1 MGKSTIVSD
10 LAVKILKNPEG
21 IHNQTL
27 LEQLKQALH
36 TDDLNI
42 LYFLCLYQAKCSK
55 KKRQPIWI
63 CEENQHKEGKTI
75 VYPTAIAPKAM
86 LAQLPIVEHQ
96 SLTQSSKDY
105 ASTAKSVTLW
115 IKKMQAGT
123 GTTITRGTYLSQLAG
138 GRPERRSR
146 IRIGAKGT
154 DLFIHF
160 KNNTSL
166 SISLAEA
173 QILQA
178 ISDAQNQ
185 KFKKIILHDLVSK
198 ETEDSIS
205 RLWEKPS
212 LIQPSLNYDQLI
224 DLLNQQGIIERS
236 GQSIQALIP
245 TLDETDQFSFNRTAP
260 GGHGLF
266 AFDALRAAYQD
277 ELLPKTQV
285 SPLISSIGN
294 GEDLSST
301 PDPTMVGWMVQENI
315 PIAMITTEKTSND
328 LKGGQIAL
336 VYQEDGSPYVTI
348 IEQAQAKEAGQENL
362 FEKLGIDIKRN
373 QQIAFFNTNMA
384 LFNYDVLRPKLKKLV
399 AEIGESE
406 FLKVVAPDLI
416 SNYKHQTDQD
426 GVIRKYLQI
435 EGAMGSCL
443 LNLDRFWRDRYQE
456 PLVHF
461 INVDRQTRT
470 RFFSPIKTAFDYF
483 MQFHSDL
490 FELNPKEMRLNHRR
504 PGKIPSVTLIDSSTQ
519 DRYYQDVQTILE
531 SFSGV
536 SLVDLKSL
544 KIEGQIS
551 IAQAIL
557 KGTVTI
563 QNHRTEKFDLSTYLK
578 NHEGLVPIENGHP
591 ILQDVF
597 IEIDECVEV
606 FRGAPP
612 SSTNPNRSATSGQT

>member
-1 MGKSTIVSD
+1 MVRD
-10 LAVKILKNPEG
+10 LADKILKNTES
-21 IHNQTL
+21 IHEQSL
-27 LEQLKQALH
+27 LEEFKQVLH
-36 TDDLNI
+36 TDDLNV

-63 CEENQHKEGKTI
+63 CEENEKKEGKT
-75 VYPTAIAPKAM
+75 VAYPTAIAPKAM
-86 LAQLPIVEHQ
+86 LAYLPLVEHQ
-96 SLTQSSKDY
+96 SLIHSSKNY
-105 ASTAKSVTLW
+105 AASAQSATLW
-115 IKKMQAGT
+115 IKKMQAGS
-123 GTTITRGTYLSQLAG
+123 GTTITRGSYLSQLAG
-138 GRPERRSR
+138 ARPERRSK
-146 IRIGAKGT
+146 IRVGAKGT
-154 DLFIHF
+154 DLFIHL
-160 KNNTSL
+160 KNNPSL

-185 KFKKIILHDLVSK
+185 KFKKIILHDLVSR

-205 RLWEKPS
+205 KLWNKSS
-212 LIQPSLNYDQLI
+212 LIQPSLNYLQLI
-224 DLLNQQGIIERS
+224 NQLSGEGVIERS
-236 GQSIQALIP
+236 GQTIQALIP
-245 TLDETDQFSFNRTAP
+245 TLDETDQLNFNRTAP
-260 GGHGLF
+260 GGHALF

-277 ELLPKTQV
+277 GILPKTQG

-336 VYQEDGSPYVTI
+336 VLQEDGSIYVTI
-348 IEQAQAKEAGQENL
+348 IEQAQAKEVGQEIL
-362 FEKLGIDIKRN
+362 FEKLGLDIKRN

-399 AEIGESE
+399 AEIGENE

-416 SNYKHQTDQD
+416 SNYKQQTDPD
-426 GVIRKYLQI
+426 GVVRKYLQI

-443 LNLDRFWRDRYQE
+443 LNLDRYWRNRYEE

-461 INVDRQTRT
+461 VNVDRQSRT

-504 PGKIPSVTLIDSSTQ
+504 PGKIPSVTLMDSSTQ
-519 DRYYQDVQTILE
+519 DKYYQDVQTILE
-531 SFSGV
+531 TFSGV

-544 KIEGQIS
+544 KIQGQIS

-557 KGTVTI
+557 KGTVSI
-563 QNHRTEKFDLSTYLK
+563 QNHRAEKFDLSTYLK
-578 NHEGLVPIENGHP
+578 NHTGLVPLENGQP

-597 IEIDECVEV
+597 IEIDEGVEV
-606 FRGAPP
+606 FRGTPS